1 MNLLVRAVIL
11 ELHGSL
17 SRIPLTVRSVISYS
31 TPASKSKKSTVVLF
45 FEKYFSLLFPN
56 WSSRKN
62 LYRSKEFLVS
72 DKFKVIELFVKDTLF
87 RVVIQVGTENKMKYI
102 RKRQKICFS
111 NFIINTYA
119 FNGNLKTILIG
130 KENYR
135 KFLFCFSPLG
145 IYSEIINSCL
155 QPLI

>member
-1 MNLLVRAVIL
+1 MFWSSGWQSTTGAFGLVRAVIL

-87 RVVIQVGTENKMKYI
+87 RVVIQVGKVFMLLIFFGTV
-102 RKRQKICFS
+102 FAS
-111 NFIINTYA
+111 S
-119 FNGNLKTILIG
+119 KTPNCNIVI
-130 KENYR
+130 
-135 KFLFCFSPLG
+135 S
-145 IYSEIINSCL
+145 S
-155 QPLI
+155 